1 MPGLTE
7 RQLDL
12 YKQQG
17 YLLIEEVFD
26 PSLFDALKGELDGMV
41 SAGAERAHEEV
52 RDFGEIEE
60 VDTELPEQGPLERE
74 PE

>member
-17 YLLIEEVFD
+17 FLLIEDVFD
-26 PSLFDALKGELDGMV
+26 PSLFDTLKEELDVMV
-41 SAGAERAHEEV
+41 SAGAERAV
-52 RDFGEIEE
+52 PFRAPSP
-60 VDTELPEQGPLERE
+60 LPILAPLT
-74 PE
+74 PGDDLI